1 MPFEP
6 AYSAQHSAHNMPWTN
21 RTSNAIAMQLPRSQH
36 ADSTFSAR
44 ITKRVFEFL
53 DAAFIAERSQRSSR
67 NSRLALQPL
76 R

>member
-1 MPFEP
+1 MQFEP
-6 AYSAQHSAHNMPWTN
+6 TYSAPNKPWTN
-21 RTSNAIAMQLPRSQH
+21 RVSNSIAIQLPRSQH